1 MTHNDPP
8 LDLTIRCGL
17 DFIYEATAPTPI
29 VFLIKPRLDRWQHIE
44 REQFTFEPHFP
55 LEEHEDVGHQV
66 YPLIDTETSTEPVPV
81 YTGSRPPVPAKE
93 ARGRLTLLAVLAVA
107 AALLWYLTRNG

>member
-1 MTHNDPP
+1 M
-8 LDLTIRCGL
+8 
-17 DFIYEATAPTPI
+17 
-29 VFLIKPRLDRWQHIE
+29 
-44 REQFTFEPHFP
+44 
-55 LEEHEDVGHQV
+55 